1 MNSKEE
7 IFDKAK
13 KFHTSGNIIGAK
25 KLYLELIEVDKDN
38 FLFQNLLGTT
48 LLQLKKYDEAI
59 KHLDISIKLN
69 PNYAESFGNKG
80 IAHAEKRQYQEAI
93 NNYDKAINLKK
104 NFYSAYLNKGIALK
118 NTQKYKDAIR
128 YFEFC
133 IKINPGDPKIFSN
146 LGNLFIKQKKFNEAL
161 KAFDKAISLEN
172 KFAEAYNNRAEANEQ
187 LGNYKQAIVDYEEAL
202 KINNTLDYVRG
213 RILHAK
219 MRINDWEDFDAQ
231 IESLKREIKNDKK
244 IISPFPLLS
253 LIDDPELH
261 KLVAEQ
267 HSHNIFKNS
276 YNKNKVKNKVKNKIK
291 ISYFSA
297 EFHQHPVLQL
307 MMDVYKNHN
316 KNKFEVYGFSH
327 DPEGENIYR
336 NEAKGYFDKFIDIT
350 KMNDDVVVKLCHE
363 MEIDIAINLT
373 GHTED
378 ARGKIFALRVAP
390 IQINFL
396 GFPGTLGLTS
406 MDYILS
412 DETIIPKDKK
422 NNYTEDV
429 LYLPFYQPNPSNII
443 LSKKKFEKE
452 DFNLPK
458 NSFVF
463 CCFNNNYKIT
473 PQIFQSWM
481 KILNQVEGSILW
493 LNKKSEIVTSNLHK
507 EAKKLGINPDRIIF
521 APRMTLIEDH
531 LARYRFVDLFL
542 DTFPYNAHTTA
553 SDAIRMGA
561 PIITLM
567 GQSFASRVASSILK
581 RMDLAELITHDINAY
596 ENLAIH
602 LAKNS
607 NELNSIKNQLK
618 NPIRL
623 QKIFNSR
630 EYTKDLEKI
639 YETLV

>member
-7 IFDKAK
+7 IFNKAK
-13 KFHTSGNIIGAK
+13 KFHMSGNIIGAK
-25 KLYLELIEVDKDN
+25 KLYLELISMDKDN

-133 IKINPGDPKIFSN
+133 MKINPGDPKIFSN

-161 KAFDKAISLEN
+161 EAFDKAISLEN
-172 KFAEAYNNRAEANEQ
+172 KFAEAYNNRAGANEQ
-187 LGNYKQAIVDYEEAL
+187 LGNYKQAIVDYEKAL
-202 KINNTLDYVRG
+202 KINNNLDYVRG

-219 MRINDWEDFDAQ
+219 MRINDWENFDAQ
-231 IESLKREIKNDKK
+231 VESLKREIKNDKK

-267 HSHNIFKNS
+267 HSQNIFKNP
-276 YNKNKVKNKVKNKIK
+276 YNKNKNKNKNKVKNKIK
-291 ISYFSA
+291 IAYFSA

-316 KNKFEVYGFSH
+316 KNKFEIYGFSH

-350 KMNDDVVVKLCHE
+350 KMNDDVVVKLCRE

-481 KILNQVEGSILW
+481 KILNQVEGGILW
-493 LNKKSEIVTSNLHK
+493 LNKKK
-507 EAKKLGINPDRIIF
+507 
-521 APRMTLIEDH
+521 
-531 LARYRFVDLFL
+531 
-542 DTFPYNAHTTA
+542 
-553 SDAIRMGA
+553 
-561 PIITLM
+561 
-567 GQSFASRVASSILK
+567 
-581 RMDLAELITHDINAY
+581 
-596 ENLAIH
+596 
-602 LAKNS
+602 
-607 NELNSIKNQLK
+607 
-618 NPIRL
+618 
-623 QKIFNSR
+623 
-630 EYTKDLEKI
+630 
-639 YETLV
+639 